1 MGEVYRARDTR
12 LRRDTALKILPQSFA
27 SDPERV
33 ARFAREAQVL
43 AALNHPNIATIY
55 GIEEDSLATDSRQ
68 RTTAL
73 VLEFVEGPTLADTL
87 ANGAVPI
94 VDALKIAAQ
103 IADALDAAHE
113 KGIVHRDLKPANIK
127 ITNDSRVKL
136 LDFGLAK
143 AFGGDSLA
151 DAARATTA
159 TGMMTRLGVVVG
171 TPAYM
176 SPEQARGLPVD
187 KRTDVWAFGCVLF
200 EMITGREAFPGAT
213 ISDRVAAILDRDPDW
228 NALPAST
235 PPNVRHLLARCL
247 HKDPKRRW
255 RDIGDVRLELD
266 NGETQSLN
274 ETGSRPSSRAGERL
288 AWAALVLLVGAATA
302 FVTAALGRTPA
313 PEVRFDVSFPHDV
326 PSDFVQ
332 IALSPDGQQV
342 VAAPSFAAR
351 SPLWLR
357 ALNSTSG
364 RPLPGTEGATFPFWS
379 PDGESIG
386 FFADGKLKRISV
398 EGQAVEIIAPARNAR
413 GGAWQPDGTILF
425 APEPV
430 GPLFR
435 VPATGGQPLKITNL
449 EPGEND
455 HRAPFLL
462 PDGRHFLYYSRGA
475 PQVRGVHVANLDG
488 SESKRLLDADA
499 AAVYSASGHLLFVR
513 HNELLAQGFDVRRL
527 TTTGDGVS
535 GRQSRCGQSGA
546 QPRVVVG
553 VALGRDRLWQR
564 DVPPHAA
571 HVARSIGKAAR
582 DRRTCRPE
590 QPGRPRAFA

>member
-127 ITNDSRVKL
+127 ITNDGRVKL

-313 PEVRFDVSFPHDV
+313 PEVSFH
-326 PSDFVQ
+326 
-332 IALSPDGQQV
+332 
-342 VAAPSFAAR
+342 
-351 SPLWLR
+351 
-357 ALNSTSG
+357 
-364 RPLPGTEGATFPFWS
+364 
-379 PDGESIG
+379 
-386 FFADGKLKRISV
+386 
-398 EGQAVEIIAPARNAR
+398 
-413 GGAWQPDGTILF
+413 
-425 APEPV
+425 
-430 GPLFR
+430 
-435 VPATGGQPLKITNL
+435 
-449 EPGEND
+449 
-455 HRAPFLL
+455 
-462 PDGRHFLYYSRGA
+462 
-475 PQVRGVHVANLDG
+475 
-488 SESKRLLDADA
+488 
-499 AAVYSASGHLLFVR
+499 
-513 HNELLAQGFDVRRL
+513 
-527 TTTGDGVS
+527 S
-535 GRQSRCGQSGA
+535 GRQMASRSDFLPTA
-546 QPRVVVG
+546 
-553 VALGRDRLWQR
+553 
-564 DVPPHAA
+564 
-571 HVARSIGKAAR
+571 S
-582 DRRTCRPE
+582 
-590 QPGRPRAFA
+590 